1 MNSVISVF
9 YLNLE
14 LIFSHLQL
22 LCCIF
27 QQLFCNNL
35 TIYHK
40 QFQVF
45 LEQKDNYCVD
55 YVIHLDI
62 QDQLLKYNH
71 KYCFYCLNLHQN
83 YQHFYPF
90 KITIRK
96 ILTHCPTISII
107 CIKIYDVFTFF
118 FRIINFHVFVISF
131 TKFLRDVRNF
141 FLLIL
146 FQQKKYLSMS
156 EISSSFISIIFSLG
170 FNSSDKYLKLLS
182 DKFLTSF
189 KLNSKL
195 EFIAWLL

>member
-1 MNSVISVF
+1 M
-9 YLNLE
+9 
-14 LIFSHLQL
+14 
-22 LCCIF
+22 
-27 QQLFCNNL
+27 
-35 TIYHK
+35 TIYL
-40 QFQVF
+40 FFFLVF
-45 LEQKDNYCVD
+45 LEQLDNYCVD

-62 QDQLLKYNH
+62 QDQLLKYNR
-71 KYCFYCLNLHQN
+71 KYFFYWLTLHQN

-90 KITIRK
+90 KITVRK

-118 FRIINFHVFVISF
+118 FRIINFHVFVILF
-131 TKFLRDVRNF
+131 TKSLREVRNF